1 MNHLIFKKPWNVVKK
16 KLQKKWS
23 KLTEADLKEIE
34 DDHSA
39 VYERLDEY
47 YGYTKERADKELNQL

>member
-47 YGYTKERADKELNQL
+47 YGYTRERADKELNQL